1 MLLLA
6 YLALT
11 GPQARKRLA
20 MLFWPRATEP
30 LNRLSVTLGRIR
42 HAVPGVVHA
51 DRYRVWVTLTV
62 DAGAVLDALS
72 SDGSKDLRSLYR
84 GGFLEGVYVPGLSE
98 ELQEWIDHMAER
110 LALGVQQALVATGEA
125 LAESGDARG
134 AARCA
139 EDAYGL
145 GTTWLGP
152 AELSRLHHLLRA
164 GGSPMAG
171 MVMRDVHASAGSG

>member
-1 MLLLA
+1 ML
-6 YLALT
+6 T
-11 GPQARKRLA
+11 
-20 MLFWPRATEP
+20 
-30 LNRLSVTLGRIR
+30 IR
-42 HAVPGVVHA
+42 HVDGAHVHRLTRA
-51 DRYRVWVTLTV
+51 ELPTRAPERGYVWVDLADPTP
-62 DAGAVLDALS
+62 DEDAVLDALGVHPMAVE
-72 SDGSKDLRSLYR
+72 DMREDRHLPKLEAYGDELSLT
-84 GGFLEGVYVPGLSE
+84 VHGL
-98 ELQEWIDHMAER
+98 WIDHMAER

-139 EDAYGL
+139 EDDYGL

-164 GGSPMAG
+164 GGSPMAD